1 MTTKDL
7 ILTIVLLAFCSL
19 IVSVMIHDICLAIM
33 EQRQNEKDAI
43 RKYEVYGNRLFETV
57 VYVHEMTEH
66 TYYHFYKAVLYEI
79 VGKKKIVRDCIETE
93 KEDLI
98 PLAETMLLKYLT
110 EEVKEEI
117 KQKTFE
123 ELLDSFAKM

>member
-1 MTTKDL
+1 MTAEL
-7 ILTIVLLAFCSL
+7 FFTIVI
-19 IVSVMIHDICLAIM
+19 IVFGGFVFSVMIHDICLAIM
-33 EQRQNEKDAI
+33 EQRENEKDAI

-57 VYVHEMTEH
+57 IYVHEITEY

-79 VGKKKIVRDCIETE
+79 VGKKKIIRDCIETE
-93 KEDLI
+93 KENLI

-123 ELLDSFAKM
+123 KMLDNFAEM

>member
-1 MTTKDL
+1 MTAEL
-7 ILTIVLLAFCSL
+7 FFTIVI
-19 IVSVMIHDICLAIM
+19 IVFGGFVFSVMIHDICLAIM
-33 EQRQNEKDAI
+33 EQRENEKDAI

-57 VYVHEMTEH
+57 VYVHEITEY

-79 VGKKKIVRDCIETE
+79 VGKKKIIRDCIETE
-93 KEDLI
+93 KENLI

-123 ELLDSFAKM
+123 KMLDNFAEM